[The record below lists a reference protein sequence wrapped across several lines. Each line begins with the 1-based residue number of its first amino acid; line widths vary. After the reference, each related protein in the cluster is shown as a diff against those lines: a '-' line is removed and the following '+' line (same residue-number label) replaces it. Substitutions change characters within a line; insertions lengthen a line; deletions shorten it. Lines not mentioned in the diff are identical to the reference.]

1 MKFKIWVQ
9 QKPEPRTRGTWVRNQ
24 ESAAVASTQRKM
36 ENEIMPMWT
45 AVGKLLKGD

>member
-24 ESAAVASTQRKM
+24 ESAAVAE
-36 ENEIMPMWT
+36 EN
-45 AVGKLLKGD
+45 GK